1 MQPRYRTTFRLT
13 LASLALIVTGCAGDD
28 RTAASRQRGLSVA
41 DSVRAR
47 RNARLALRPDTMGNR
62 VDSLRIAGSPGA
74 GVYIVVVS
82 DFQCPECRA
91 FARDVLPV
99 LRDEYVATGLARL
112 AFINA
117 PQDDHFNARFAAH
130 AALCAASS
138 NQFWAMHDTLFATQG
153 QWARREDPRPWFDSM
168 AVAVGADAAAQSRCT
183 ERQPLL
189 HLMAQDMERSAA
201 AGVREVPTVIIGE
214 KRLSG
219 TSLTLPQLRRAI
231 DAARR

>member
-1 MQPRYRTTFRLT
+1 MPRRHRAAFLLT
-13 LASLALIVTGCAGDD
+13 LVSMVLFGAGCAGGD
-28 RTAASRQRGLSVA
+28 RSAESGRRGLSVA

-62 VDSLRIAGSPGA
+62 VDSLRIAGAPGA
-74 GVYIVVVS
+74 RVYIVVVS
-82 DFQCPECRA
+82 DFQCAECRA
-91 FARDVLPV
+91 FARDVLPA
-99 LRDEYVATGLARL
+99 LRREYVEKGLARL
-112 AFINA
+112 AFVNA
-117 PQDDHFNARFAAH
+117 PHDDHFNARFAAH

-138 NQFWAMHDTLFATQG
+138 DRFWAMHDTLFATQG
-153 QWARREDPRPWFDSM
+153 QWARREDPRPWFDSL
-168 AVAVGADAAAQSRCT
+168 AVAVGADAAAQARCT

-201 AGVREVPTVIIGE
+201 AGVRTVPTVIVGE
-214 KRLSG
+214 TRLSG